1 MPSITISNRSSSN
14 VTSISGSINASV
26 NENGSTSS
34 GAVTVTSPRGEV
46 SDLQNLFQPGGTS
59 SELGLSISVS
69 IDDVSIITDDL
80 TDLPNIDLNLNDL
93 LNPPAPLEPDPETDP
108 DVILPPS
115 DDNFS
120 VDVSVEDQT
129 TTTPIPST
137 DPEPSSSDNSISGE
151 INVSSPGNP
160 EGTTTVEVTTGGTTT
175 NTTLPGSSL
184 GIRIVGD
191 GDDQIMGTANPD
203 LLFGDGGNDTLDGAG
218 GNDTQRGGKGDD
230 LLIGGEGDD
239 VLVGDFGNDTLTG
252 GLGADSFVLRPG
264 TLTEFSTGDVIT
276 DFNPSE
282 GDQLVIMGDLLLET
296 LGFEPIDLDGDGSA
310 DATLIRLNS
319 TVNDGVLGIVLG
331 SVDGAGQT
339 TLGLDNLTLVS

>member
-26 NENGSTSS
+26 DENGSTSS
-34 GAVTVTSPRGEV
+34 GAVTITSPTGEA
-46 SDLQNLFQPGGTS
+46 SNLQNLFQPGGTS
-59 SELGLSISVS
+59 SELGLSVSVSVDNISV
-69 IDDVSIITDDL
+69 ITDNL
-80 TDLPNIDLNLNDL
+80 TDLPNIDLNLDDIFDL
-93 LNPPAPLEPDPETDP
+93 PDPSQPDPDPNP

-115 DDNFS
+115 GDNFS
-120 VDVSVEDQT
+120 VDVSIDDQT
-129 TTTPIPST
+129 TTTPIPAT
-137 DPEPSSSDNSISGE
+137 DPEPSSSENSISGE

-191 GDDQIMGTANPD
+191 GDDEIIGTANAD

-218 GNDTQRGGKGDD
+218 GNDTQRGGQGDD

-252 GLGADSFVLRPG
+252 GMGADSFVLRPG
-264 TLTEFSTGDVIT
+264 TINELSTGDVIT
-276 DFNPSE
+276 DFNPLE
-282 GDQLVIMGDLLLET
+282 GDQIVIMGDLLLET
-296 LGFEPIDLDGDGSA
+296 LGFEPIDLDGDGTA

-319 TVNDGVLGIVLG
+319 TVNEGILGIVLG

>member
-1 MPSITISNRSSSN
+1 MPSITISNRSSTN

-34 GAVTVTSPRGEV
+34 GAVTVTSPTGEA
-46 SDLQNLFQPGGTS
+46 SDLQNLFQPGGTR

-69 IDDVSIITDDL
+69 VDDLSIVTDNL
-80 TDLPNIDLNLNDL
+80 TDLPNIDLNLDDL
-93 LNPPAPLEPDPETDP
+93 LDPPTPETNS

-115 DDNFS
+115 DENFS
-120 VDVSVEDQT
+120 VDVSIDDQT
-129 TTTPIPST
+129 TTTPVPSNDSET
-137 DPEPSSSDNSISGE
+137 PSSENSISGE
-151 INVSSPGNP
+151 INVSSPGNT

-175 NTTLPGSSL
+175 STTLPGSSL

-191 GDDQIMGTANPD
+191 GDDEIIGTANPD
-203 LLFGDGGNDTLDGAG
+203 LLFGDGGNDTIDGAG
-218 GNDTQRGGKGDD
+218 GNDTQRGGQGDD
-230 LLIGGEGDD
+230 QLIGGEGDD

-252 GLGADSFVLRPG
+252 GMGADSFVLRPG
-264 TLTEFSTGDVIT
+264 TITELSTGDVIT
-276 DFNPSE
+276 DYNPLE
-282 GDQLVIMGDLLLET
+282 GDQIVIMGDLLPDA
-296 LGFEPIDLDGDGSA
+296 LGFEPIDLDGDGNA

-339 TLGLDNLTLVS
+339 TLGLDNLHWVS

>member
-1 MPSITISNRSSSN
+1 MPSITISNRSSAN

-26 NENGSTSS
+26 DENGSTSS
-34 GAVTVTSPRGEV
+34 GGVTVTSPIGEV
-46 SDLQNLFQPGGTS
+46 SNLQNLFQPGGTS
-59 SELGLSISVS
+59 SEFGLSVNVSV
-69 IDDVSIITDDL
+69 DDVSIITDDL
-80 TDLPNIDLNLNDL
+80 TDLPNIDLNLDDIFDW
-93 LNPPAPLEPDPETDP
+93 PDPSAPDPDPNP

-120 VDVSVEDQT
+120 VDVSIEDQT
-129 TTTPIPST
+129 TTTSIPST
-137 DPEPSSSDNSISGE
+137 NPEPSETEDSISGE
-151 INVSSPGNP
+151 ISVSSPDNP

-191 GDDQIMGTANPD
+191 GDDKIIGTANPD

-218 GNDTQRGGKGDD
+218 GNDTQRGGQGDD

-239 VLVGDFGNDTLTG
+239 FLFGDFGNDTLTG
-252 GLGADSFVLRPG
+252 GMGADSFVLRPG
-264 TLTEFSTGDVIT
+264 TITELSTGDVIT
-276 DFNPSE
+276 DYNPLE
-282 GDQLVIMGDLLLET
+282 GDQIVIMGDVLLET
-296 LGFEPIDLDGDGSA
+296 LGFEAIDLDGDGSA

-339 TLGLDNLTLVS
+339 TLGLDNLHWVS